1 MPPKRKS
8 WLPFS
13 KKSDPTV
20 VESESE
26 SKEAAP
32 PPSAFKSPD
41 LDTTDRLRPIQ
52 FSPNRLQTLYVT
64 PSERNLYLA
73 AMSQLDEN
81 PPHLALWSD
90 PAPSLPHINSTDA
103 IPSPINEGGGWPE
116 RQQSPIPIDPR
127 LVTSP
132 EARTN
137 GGLQI
142 RDEFK
147 RHAPAKEVRHAN
159 MALTGAGGLR
169 FTRFPANV
177 LLDLEK
183 LFPANKVVTESKE
196 GLLGMG
202 NGVVA
207 FWKVKMFGSM
217 WKRTGAEELE

>member
-13 KKSDPTV
+13 KKIDPTSI
-20 VESESE
+20 EAQAE
-26 SKEAAP
+26 SKETAP
-32 PPSAFKSPD
+32 PPSAFKDPEP
-41 LDTTDRLRPIQ
+41 TDRLRPIQ

-116 RQQSPIPIDPR
+116 RQQSPIPTDPR

-132 EARTN
+132 EARSN

-142 RDEFK
+142 RDEFRK
-147 RHAPAKEVRHAN
+147 QAPAKEVRYAN

>member
-13 KKSDPTV
+13 KKTDPAV
-20 VESESE
+20 VESES
-26 SKEAAP
+26 KGAAP
-32 PPSAFKSPD
+32 PPSAFKDPD
-41 LDTTDRLRPIQ
+41 PTDRLRPIQ

-90 PAPSLPHINSTDA
+90 PAPSLPHIDSTDA
-103 IPSPINEGGGWPE
+103 ISSPINEGGGWPE

-132 EARTN
+132 EARFN

-142 RDEFK
+142 RDEF
-147 RHAPAKEVRHAN
+147 RRLAPAKEVRYAN

-177 LLDLEK
+177 LVDLER
-183 LFPANKVVTESKE
+183 LFPANKVVAESKE
-196 GLLGMG
+196 ELLSMG
-202 NGVVA
+202 NAGVP
-207 FWKVKMFGSM
+207 FWKVKMLGSM

>member
-13 KKSDPTV
+13 KKTDPTFDPTP
-20 VESESE
+20 ST
-26 SKEAAP
+26 EAAP
-32 PPSAFKSPD
+32 PPSAFKDPET
-41 LDTTDRLRPIQ
+41 TTDRLRPIQ

-103 IPSPINEGGGWPE
+103 ISSPTNEGGGWPE

-132 EARTN
+132 EARHN
-137 GGLQI
+137 GGLQV

-147 RHAPAKEVRHAN
+147 RHAPAKEVRYAN
-159 MALTGAGGLR
+159 MALTGGGGLR
-169 FTRFPANV
+169 LTRFPANV
-177 LLDLEK
+177 LVDLEK
-183 LFPANKVVTESKE
+183 LFPKNKVVTESAE
-196 GLLGMG
+196 GLMRMG
-202 NGVVA
+202 NGVVG